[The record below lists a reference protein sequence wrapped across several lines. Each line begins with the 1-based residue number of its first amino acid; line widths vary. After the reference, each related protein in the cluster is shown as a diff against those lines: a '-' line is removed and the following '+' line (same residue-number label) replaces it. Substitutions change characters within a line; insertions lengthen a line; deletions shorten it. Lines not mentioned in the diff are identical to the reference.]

1 MHDAALLELTRYLGA
16 FPAET
21 DRQATLQAQ
30 MLDADGEDIFARTTM
45 RGHITAS
52 ALVLSADHSQLLLIH
67 HRVIG
72 RWLQP
77 GGHVEPGQD
86 LWASAC
92 REVAEETGVAAVE
105 RLALGPFGTIP
116 IDIDTHA
123 IAANPRKGEA
133 AHWHHDFLY
142 LARADDSIALQA
154 QLDEV
159 HAVRWAPL
167 AWLAEAGEARWRL
180 IAAKLQAFI

>member
-1 MHDAALLELTRYLGA
+1 MRDAALQELTRYLA
-16 FPAET
+16 RFPQEAL
-21 DRQATLQAQ
+21 RLAALRAH
-30 MLDADGEDIFARTTM
+30 MLDPDGEDLFARSTM

-52 ALVLSADHSQLLLIH
+52 ALVLNADHSKLLLIH
-67 HRVIG
+67 HRIIG

-92 REVAEETGVAAVE
+92 REVAEETGVAPIE
-105 RLALGPFGTIP
+105 RLALGPFGAMP
-116 IDIDTHA
+116 VDIDSHA
-123 IAANPRKGEA
+123 IAANARKGEG

-142 LARADDSIALQA
+142 LARADDSAALQA

-167 AWLAEAGEARWRL
+167 SWLTENDEERWRL
-180 IAAKLQAFI
+180 VASKLQTLT

>member
-1 MHDAALLELTRYLGA
+1 MHDAARQELTRYLTH
-16 FPAET
+16 FPDET
-21 DRQATLQAQ
+21 TRLEALQAQ
-30 MLDADGEDIFARTTM
+30 LLAPDGEDVFARSTM

-52 ALVLSADHSQLLLIH
+52 ALVLSADHRRLLLIH

-92 REVAEETGVAAVE
+92 REVAEETGVTAIE
-105 RLALGPFGTIP
+105 RLALGPFGAVP

-123 IAANPRKGEA
+123 IAANPHKGEG

-142 LARADDSIALQA
+142 LARADDSIAPQA

-167 AWLAEAGEARWRL
+167 DWLAEAGEARWRL
-180 IAAKLQAFI
+180 IATKLQAWI

>member
-1 MHDAALLELTRYLGA
+1 MRNAALQELHRYLVT
-16 FPAET
+16 FPAE
-21 DRQATLQAQ
+21 ATRLAALQAQ
-30 MLDADGEDIFARTTM
+30 LVDPGGEDVFARSTM

-52 ALVLSADHSQLLLIH
+52 ALVLSTDHSKLLLIH

-86 LWASAC
+86 LWTSAC
-92 REVAEETGVAAVE
+92 REVTEETGATAIE
-105 RLALGPFGTIP
+105 RLALGPFGAIP
-116 IDIDTHA
+116 IDIDSHA
-123 IAANPRKGEA
+123 IAANPRKGEG

-142 LARADDSIALQA
+142 LARADDSAALQA

-167 AWLAEAGEARWRL
+167 DWLAEAGEERWR
-180 IAAKLQAFI
+180 IVASKLQALI